1 MMHFLQWTG
10 WDSLR
15 FAPLAMLALAVI
27 VVVLGMALA
36 WLVAQRPVVAVAE
49 PSVRWFGG
57 AAVPA
62 PEIARTI
69 WSYWHDDVV
78 PPVVARCMVNWQRL
92 NPGYTVHMVS
102 GSTLGQHL
110 PDVPA
115 GLHRLAAPKQSDW
128 IRLALLARHG
138 GIWLDASIFLTR
150 SLDLVQQVHHAHGGH
165 FVGYHLDR
173 YADGSPFPVVDSWF
187 LAAAAG
193 SPFIRDWLALFQGE
207 IVEGDTDE
215 YLQSL
220 QRAGTHAA
228 YAQRIG
234 SPSYHTVHVCAQQL
248 LQEHPERYSL
258 VLLRAEDGPYALHV
272 PSRWKRKRLYVRLL
286 WHRAPSPAPALIKL
300 RGGERR
306 KLAPYLHWGLYR
318 RHSLVGQHLM
328 P

>member
-138 GIWLDASIFLTR
+138 GN
-150 SLDLVQQVHHAHGGH
+150 
-165 FVGYHLDR
+165 
-173 YADGSPFPVVDSWF
+173 
-187 LAAAAG
+187 
-193 SPFIRDWLALFQGE
+193 
-207 IVEGDTDE
+207 
-215 YLQSL
+215 
-220 QRAGTHAA
+220 
-228 YAQRIG
+228 
-234 SPSYHTVHVCAQQL
+234 
-248 LQEHPERYSL
+248 
-258 VLLRAEDGPYALHV
+258 
-272 PSRWKRKRLYVRLL
+272 
-286 WHRAPSPAPALIKL
+286 
-300 RGGERR
+300 
-306 KLAPYLHWGLYR
+306 
-318 RHSLVGQHLM
+318 
-328 P
+328 